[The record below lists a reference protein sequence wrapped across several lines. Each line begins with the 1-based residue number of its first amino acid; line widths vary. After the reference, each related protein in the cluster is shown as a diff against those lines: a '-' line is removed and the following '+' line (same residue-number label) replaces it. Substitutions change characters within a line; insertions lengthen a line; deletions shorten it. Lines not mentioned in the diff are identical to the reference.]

1 VIKKW
6 RSLFFQPFVI
16 GFVISA
22 LVIFILLQLLPK
34 YNAVM
39 ISKSNVESSCLVYYF
54 DLNNDGKSEKINY
67 FKYQDNSQPNL
78 YLYDHQDAFIA
89 LWVYNDKPVRDAKLL
104 FNDFNNDLKTEIFS
118 LHQNNDSLFLY
129 GIQFN
134 TENKFLINRH
144 YLTSLFSNYTII
156 SEELT
161 DMNNDKFSDLFFVLR
176 SENQPY
182 TSKFVAY
189 DIQNKKIIFEK
200 NYSASISS
208 VLLQDYNNDS
218 KIEFFVSC
226 KSNMNNGNGT
236 QAGIMS
242 LDNNLNPIFNPINFI
257 GKPSDVTLKIISVQ
271 DIPHLVVLHSGIESE
286 KTFNTLM
293 LFDFYGKK
301 IKEKSLICSK
311 KLSIIKTDDV
321 KNHVLI
327 ASEKKILTVNNEL
340 EIVKEKIIGK
350 EFYSFIAYNDV
361 DENNDFELIFKS
373 NNEIVV
379 FSDHLNH
386 IIRINAPNSGMPVFS
401 LKKSTG
407 KSSQINLK
415 IDKQDFLIEFYN
427 KNEYMNRY
435 ILYLVIYL
443 LITFIIYLLM
453 IYTFKNRKK
462 KQLTQFIENEK
473 DNKNFVNKL
482 EENVENKISGLKK
495 KVLEI
500 KNVENDEAYN
510 EVIDQINDTFI
521 ELKTI
526 SEKINR
532 ENSRGIYIHDFFNN
546 LSDSSKANNVTI
558 NLYPNDEWYEIN
570 NDLQNHLFKLID
582 DTLNHISDFI
592 RNAEINVQLTRHLN
606 YINCIIE
613 IEGTFIDILNQKSE
627 KSKAID
633 SRLLLLNGKYETD
646 GAQGV
651 CTILNFTIPLNVTLP
666 EANGKKKIKIII
678 AEDHDVSL
686 FGLITLFKTKE
697 DIEVV
702 GTGKNGLEV
711 LKILEEKTADIVITD
726 ISMPGM
732 DGIELSDRLKNEY
745 PDIKV
750 IVFTMYM
757 ENWFI
762 EQLTKNGA
770 RGFVSKNSRIIELV
784 EAVRQVSQGNYY
796 YCHQFKSK
804 LDLNGTNGSDNHKSM
819 LDSLTS
825 KELQIVEFF
834 SNNMKR
840 KDIAS
845 LLSVH
850 QPIMD
855 TYIANIML
863 KLNAGDEDEIIRIAK
878 KQKFVQED

>member
-1 VIKKW
+1 
-6 RSLFFQPFVI
+6 
-16 GFVISA
+16 
-22 LVIFILLQLLPK
+22 
-34 YNAVM
+34 
-39 ISKSNVESSCLVYYF
+39 
-54 DLNNDGKSEKINY
+54 
-67 FKYQDNSQPNL
+67 
-78 YLYDHQDAFIA
+78 
-89 LWVYNDKPVRDAKLL
+89 
-104 FNDFNNDLKTEIFS
+104 
-118 LHQNNDSLFLY
+118 
-129 GIQFN
+129 
-134 TENKFLINRH
+134 
-144 YLTSLFSNYTII
+144 
-156 SEELT
+156 
-161 DMNNDKFSDLFFVLR
+161 
-176 SENQPY
+176 
-182 TSKFVAY
+182 
-189 DIQNKKIIFEK
+189 
-200 NYSASISS
+200 
-208 VLLQDYNNDS
+208 
-218 KIEFFVSC
+218 
-226 KSNMNNGNGT
+226 
-236 QAGIMS
+236 
-242 LDNNLNPIFNPINFI
+242 
-257 GKPSDVTLKIISVQ
+257 
-271 DIPHLVVLHSGIESE
+271 
-286 KTFNTLM
+286 M

-301 IKEKSLICSK
+301 IKEKSLK
-311 KLSIIKTDDV
+311 YNEKLSIINTDDV
-321 KNHVLI
+321 KNQILI
-327 ASEKKILTVNNEL
+327 ASENKVITVNNDF

-350 EFYSFIAYNDV
+350 EFYSFIAYIDV
-361 DENNDFELIFKS
+361 DENNDYELLFKS
-373 NNEIVV
+373 NNEIAV

-386 IIRINAPNSGMPVFS
+386 IIRINAPNNGIPVFS
-401 LKKSTG
+401 LKKSKG
-407 KSSQINLK
+407 KLSQINLK

-427 KNEYMNRY
+427 NNEYMNRY
-435 ILYLVIYL
+435 FVYLVIYL
-443 LITFIIYLLM
+443 LITMIVFLFT
-453 IYTFKNRKK
+453 IYTFKIRKK
-462 KQLTQFIENEK
+462 KQLAQFIENEK

-482 EENVENKISGLKK
+482 EENMENKISGLKK

-500 KNVENDEAYN
+500 KNIENDDAYN
-510 EVIDQINDTFI
+510 EVIDQINDTYI
-521 ELKTI
+521 DLKTI

-546 LSDSSKANNVTI
+546 LTDSSKANNVKI

-570 NDLQNHLFKLID
+570 TDLQNHLYKLID

-592 RNAEINVQLTRHLN
+592 RNAEINVQLTQHIN

-633 SRLLLLNGKYETD
+633 SRLLLLNGKYEID
-646 GAQGV
+646 GAQGI

-686 FGLITLFKTKE
+686 FGLITLFKTKN

-745 PDIKV
+745 PNIKV

-804 LDLNGTNGSDNHKSM
+804 LDLNGTNGIDNHNIM

-825 KELQIVEFF
+825 KELQIVEYF
-834 SNNMKR
+834 SNNIKR

-878 KQKFVQED
+878 KQKFVQEE